1 MAEIELS
8 ALSIQCLLGVR
19 IPTVDRLNEML
30 SAWDTA
36 RNANQKGINWQ
47 FSAAD
52 ARIKLKYLYP
62 IIKI

>member
-1 MAEIELS
+1 
-8 ALSIQCLLGVR
+8 
-19 IPTVDRLNEML
+19 ML

-52 ARIKLKYLYP
+52 ARIKLKHLYP